1 MSSQP
6 GSRGGR
12 NSRRSMF
19 TRMLVRAMVLRR
31 GRALTA
37 LLALTVATATATAML
52 NLYVDV
58 QAKLWKEFRNYGA
71 NLVIVGK
78 DGQSLPGETLSNVQK
93 IVNGRGAAVPFAYVI
108 ARTRDGQ
115 PVVVAG
121 TDFIAVQKLD
131 SWWSVSAWPRAAN
144 EALVGVRAAQAIS
157 PKGEQFDLTFEGK
170 TISVAPAGRL
180 QTGAAEDSRIY
191 LSSADFESWTGVR
204 PSTIEVA
211 ISGSAEEIEQAI
223 HRLEQSI
230 PFAQVRPVRQIMEA
244 EARVFGKMRAT
255 LLVAAILI
263 VATAGLCVLA
273 TLTGL
278 VFDRR
283 RDFAIMKALG
293 ASGRMIHGFFA
304 AEAAS
309 LGAVAALIGFL
320 IGIAIAGAIGRINF
334 QSPIE
339 PRLAVL
345 PIVILGSVASALM
358 AAIWPMRLLQRI
370 QPANILR
377 GE

>member
-58 QAKLWKEFRNYGA
+58 QAKLRKEFRNYGA

-339 PRLAVL
+339 PRLGVL

>member
-1 MSSQP
+1 
-6 GSRGGR
+6 
-12 NSRRSMF
+12 
-19 TRMLVRAMVLRR
+19 
-31 GRALTA
+31 
-37 LLALTVATATATAML
+37 ML

-58 QAKLWKEFRNYGA
+58 QAKLRKEFRNYGA

-339 PRLAVL
+339 PRLGVL